1 MKKSAIVLGLS
12 LLALSMQSYAN
23 SLEKLQARLA
33 QLEGNSPITAQFGN
47 QIENIRGEG
56 KEQRIRTG
64 EASLTLSDDGSGL
77 QVHYSQSLLTKVE
90 QEQQAKADD
99 EDVNTPTMMA
109 LENLDAI
116 DFQNM
121 ISAGPRLQR
130 FLARSTYVGVQESEE
145 PVAGETVLQFDL
157 PLEVIIDDKKTRE
170 YVNKFEG
177 QFFITVAEDGTPLR
191 SNISFHGKGRAWVLM
206 SISAWLERETQ
217 YQLSG
222 DRLLQVSRNGKGGF
236 STSFFP
242 DTSWSSSESLTLGN
256 NAMDMQLSAN

>member
-12 LLALSMQSYAN
+12 LLALSVPGHAN

-33 QLEGNSPITAQFGN
+33 QLEGNSPITAQFSN

-64 EASLTLSDDGSGL
+64 EANLGLSDDGSGL
-77 QVHYSQSLLTKVE
+77 QVHYSQALLTQVE
-90 QEQQAKADD
+90 EEQAAKT
-99 EDVNTPTMMA
+99 ENEEVNTPAMMA

-121 ISAGPRLQR
+121 ISAAPGLQR
-130 FLARSTYVGVQESEE
+130 LIQRSSFAGIIESEE
-145 PVAGETVLQFDL
+145 MVEGETVLEFDL
-157 PLEVIIDDKKTRE
+157 PLEAIIDDKKTRE
-170 YVNKFEG
+170 YVNTFEG
-177 QFFITVAEDGTPLR
+177 QFRVTVAEDGTPLR

-222 DRLLQVSRNGKGGF
+222 DRLLQINRDGKGGF

-256 NAMDMQLSAN
+256 DAMDMQLSAN